1 MVRCFIG
8 RKLRPAFAALPP
20 SMAVGRAAAAL
31 LFIASAHAQ
40 PPPPDE
46 IVVTADFRQQ
56 SVEQLPT
63 SVSVLD
69 AAQLQATGVQHFE
82 EVIREVPNLN
92 LSGEGSRAR
101 YFQLR
106 GVGELEQYEG
116 SPNPSLGFIVD
127 DIDFSG
133 LGSIGTL
140 FDIERV
146 EVLRGPQGTRY
157 GANALGGLIYMRSMP
172 PTDSQEWRFEA
183 TTGGDDA
190 RALGAAVGG
199 PINDKLAYRA
209 SVQKYESNGFRENV
223 FLHRDDTYGRDE
235 LGAHGK
241 LRWRPGDATTVDFAG
256 LYVDVDNGYDAW
268 AVDNGWRTYSDKPGR
283 DAQRS
288 VAGSVRVQT
297 ELTNLELVSITGVAD
312 TDAVFS
318 FDADWGNAAYWAP
331 FVYDWITTNDRE
343 RRTYSEEI
351 RLLSKPGAIANGRGD
366 WLVGVYALDL
376 SESNDHLDYGDTEG
390 SIFDNPV
397 VSDYGATNLAVFGQ
411 VRIALNDR
419 LELTAGLRTEQRDAD
434 YVDSAGNRFAPSDGM
449 QGGELALAWRLA
461 SGRSTYL
468 RLARGYKGGGFNVS
482 LAGAD
487 FGTIDNFSPAEIQF
501 GPESLTSLEGG
512 WRVASADDR
521 LRADVGLF
529 YARREHQQIKIP
541 VQLTLGDPSSFLL
554 VTENAER
561 GEHHGLEATIDWR
574 AAERVSV
581 SAAVGLLHTEIQ
593 KFARFPEL
601 EGRAQAHAPDYTF
614 SVGAEYRAPSGWWG
628 RADLSGMD
636 GFFYDYGYDVES
648 PSYGLLNLA
657 AGRDFGPW
665 SVKIWGRNVRD
676 QEYFVRGFF
685 FGNRPPDFNAEL
697 YTRLGD
703 PRQYGVTVRYQTR

>member
-1 MVRCFIG
+1 MARCSLR
-8 RKLRPAFAALPP
+8 RKWRLAFTPLPP
-20 SMAVGRAAAAL
+20 SMTVVAVTLLAAAQ
-31 LFIASAHAQ
+31 AQ
-40 PPPPDE
+40 SQSPPPDE
-46 IVVTADFRQQ
+46 IVVTADFRRQ
-56 SVEQLPT
+56 SVEQLPA

-69 AAQLQATGVQHFE
+69 SAQIQAAGVQHFE
-82 EVIREVPNLN
+82 ELIREVPNLN

-116 SPNPSLGFIVD
+116 SPNPSLGFVVD

-172 PTDSQEWRFEA
+172 PTDEQEWRLEA
-183 TTGGDDA
+183 TTGGDGA

-199 PINDKLAYRA
+199 PINDELGYRA
-209 SVQKYESNGFRENV
+209 SVQRYESDGFRDNV
-223 FLHRDDTYGRDE
+223 FLHRDDTYNRDE

-241 LRWRPGDATTVDFAG
+241 LSWRPGDDTTVDFAG

-288 VAGSVRVQT
+288 VAASARVDT
-297 ELTNLELVSITGVAD
+297 DLGGLELVSITGVAD

-318 FDADWGNAAYWAP
+318 FDADWGNAAYWTP
-331 FVYDWITTNDRE
+331 YVYDFITTNNRE
-343 RRTYSEEI
+343 RRTYNQEI
-351 RLLSKPGAIANGRGD
+351 RLLSKPGAIANGKGD
-366 WLVGVYALDL
+366 WLMGVYALDL
-376 SESNDHLDYGDTEG
+376 SESNDHLDFGDDG
-390 SIFDNPV
+390 FSILDNPV
-397 VSDYGATNLAVFGQ
+397 VSDYDATNVAVFGQ
-411 VRIALNDR
+411 VRLDLNDR
-419 LELTAGLRTEQRDAD
+419 LELTAGLRAERRDAD
-434 YVDSAGNRFAPSDGM
+434 YADTAGNRFAPKDDM
-449 QGGELALAWRLA
+449 HGGELALGWRLA
-461 SGRSTYL
+461 QGRSTYL
-468 RLARGYKGGGFNVS
+468 KLARGYKAGGFNVS

-487 FGTIDNFSPAEIQF
+487 FSAIDNFTPDEIQF
-501 GPESLTSLEGG
+501 GPETLTSLEGG
-512 WRVASADDR
+512 WRMTTADHR
-521 LRADVGLF
+521 LHADVDLF

-541 VQLTLGDPSSFLL
+541 VQLTLGDPSTFLL

-561 GEHHGLEATIDWR
+561 GEHHGLEATLDWR
-574 AAERVSV
+574 ATERVSL
-581 SAAVGLLHTEIQ
+581 SAAVGLLHTEIR

-614 SVGAEYRAPSGWWG
+614 SLGAEYRALSGWWG
-628 RADLSGMD
+628 RADVSGMD
-636 GFFYDYGYDVES
+636 GFFYDYSYDIKS
-648 PSYGLLNLA
+648 PSYALLNVS

-665 SVKIWGRNVRD
+665 SVKLWGRNVLD
-676 QEYFVRGFF
+676 KEYFVRGFF
-685 FGNRPPDFNAEL
+685 FGNRPPDFTPEL

-703 PRQYGVTVRYQTR
+703 PRQYGVTFRYRR

>member
-1 MVRCFIG
+1 
-8 RKLRPAFAALPP
+8 
-20 SMAVGRAAAAL
+20 MAVAAAV
-31 LFIASAHAQ
+31 LFSSAFAHAQ
-40 PPPPDE
+40 PPPDE

-69 AAQLQATGVQHFE
+69 AAQLQATAVQHFE

-116 SPNPSLGFIVD
+116 SPNPSLGFVVD

-172 PTDSQEWRFEA
+172 PTDQPDWRFEA
-183 TTGGDDA
+183 TMGGDDA

-199 PINDKLAYRA
+199 PITDKLGYRA

-256 LYVDVDNGYDAW
+256 LYADVDNGYDAW

-297 ELTNLELVSITGVAD
+297 ELANLELVSITGIAD
-312 TDAVFS
+312 TDATFS

-331 FVYDWITTNDRE
+331 FVYDYITTNDRE
-343 RRTYSEEI
+343 RRTYNQEI
-351 RLLSKPGAIANGRGD
+351 RLLSKPGAIANGNGD
-366 WLVGVYALDL
+366 WLVGVYVLDS
-376 SESNDHLDYGDTEG
+376 SESNDHLDHGDYEG
-390 SIFDNPV
+390 VIVDNPV
-397 VSDYGATNLAVFGQ
+397 VSDYGATNLAVFGE
-411 VRIALNDR
+411 VRIGLNDH
-419 LELTAGLRTEQRDAD
+419 LELTAGLRTEKRDAD
-434 YVDSAGNRFAPSDGM
+434 YADTAGNRFAPRDVM
-449 QGGELALAWRLA
+449 HGGELALAWRLER
-461 SGRSTYL
+461 GRSTYL

-487 FGTIDNFSPAEIQF
+487 FSAIDNFSPDEIEF

-554 VTENAER
+554 VTQNAER

-581 SAAVGLLHTEIQ
+581 SAAVGLLHTEIL

-614 SVGAEYRAPSGWWG
+614 SVGAEYRAPAGWWG
-628 RADLSGMD
+628 RADVSGMD
-636 GFFYDYGYDVES
+636 GFFYDYGYDIKS
-648 PSYGLLNLA
+648 PSYALLNVA
-657 AGRDFGPW
+657 VGRDFGPW
-665 SVKIWGRNVRD
+665 SVKIWGRNVLD
-676 QEYFVRGFF
+676 EEYFVRGFF
-685 FGNRPPDFNAEL
+685 FGDRPPDFANEL

-703 PRQYGVTVRYQTR
+703 PSQYGVTLRYAMSAGR